1 MYNSELTA
9 LLCRK
14 LNEEQEAFRG
24 WLVKQPA
31 EEILRF
37 AQQYAV
43 RQDIISIAESND
55 LPEAQ
60 AVALLKMQHP
70 LASVFEEFQSRA
82 PYYDGVVLEALEAC
96 SGRAAGKHREAANR
110 QREQRPSIREQ
121 LKATVKEQAHTPPKR
136 EKGQER

>member
-1 MYNSELTA
+1 M
-9 LLCRK
+9 
-14 LNEEQEAFRG
+14 
-24 WLVKQPA
+24 
-31 EEILRF
+31 
-37 AQQYAV
+37 

-121 LKATVKEQAHTPPKR
+121 LKASVKEQAHTPPKR

>member
-14 LNEEQEAFRG
+14 LNEEQESFRA

-37 AQQYAV
+37 AKQYAV
-43 RQDIISIAESND
+43 RQDIIAIAQNND

-70 LASVFEEFQSRA
+70 LASVFEEFQNRA

-96 SGRAAGKHREAANR
+96 SGKAAGK

-121 LKATVKEQAHTPPKR
+121 LKAGVKQQAHTPPKR
-136 EKGQER
+136 EKGQERE